1 MITVR
6 RHGKYSVR
14 VFKCNYCG
22 CLFSAGKKDYEI
34 IIKPV
39 KIKDDFGW
47 FRSVEC
53 ATYKITCPDCNA
65 TDFYNEISK
74 PDSVEYPYVSGS
86 CWQDEES
93 Y

>member
-1 MITVR
+1 MVNILYEYLNVTIV
-6 RHGKYSVR
+6 V
-14 VFKCNYCG
+14 VFFRQK
-22 CLFSAGKKDYEI
+22 KKDYEI

-47 FRSVEC
+47 FRSIEC

-74 PDSVEYPYVSGS
+74 PDSVEYPYVSGT
-86 CWQDEES
+86 CW
-93 Y
+93 